1 MIRTLIIATALM
13 FALTTHAA
21 AQKQNVQ
28 VALTQLH
35 GLCEHDYSPRVLSW
49 GFTSEKFRQG
59 KRVNCAPLIQSGFGG
74 SVGSHTGLPL
84 PCLVRKECVTSTN
97 ADAVNLF

>member
-21 AQKQNVQ
+21 AQRQNVQ

-35 GLCEHDYSPRVLSW
+35 GLCERDYKPACIKLGLVVGRIPPREASKLRTAHPEW
-49 GFTSEKFRQG
+49 FWWERW
-59 KRVNCAPLIQSGFGG
+59 
-74 SVGSHTGLPL
+74 
-84 PCLVRKECVTSTN
+84 
-97 ADAVNLF
+97 